1 MSVHFPKIYMIERKA
16 VVCPHRYALMWAENV
31 RMVELMSNRVVIAGA
46 GVMGASLAQVYALA
60 GYEVVVYD
68 VAAAG
73 IEKGKHLVSLN
84 QQTMVNEQL
93 ITQEQSRKACSLI
106 SYTLEKDCFRSC
118 DLVVECIVERMD
130 VKQSF
135 WHEVSRMAPDDAL
148 LATNTSG
155 LHITEIATAVE
166 KPERFMGQH
175 WLNPPHLL
183 PLCEIIAGEK
193 TSEENVAKMRKLVS
207 DLGKSPV
214 VVKDINGFI
223 INRIQFAVLRE
234 ALYIV
239 GLGAA
244 TFEDVDTVLKAG
256 MGLRYAALGP
266 FGVADF
272 GGLDTFDHINSYL
285 NADLCDAKE
294 GSKLLH
300 EMVESGKLGVKSGEG
315 FYDYSGDKADKAI
328 RERDKLFIELAKVL
342 YFK

>member
-1 MSVHFPKIYMIERKA
+1 MS
-16 VVCPHRYALMWAENV
+16 ENKK
-31 RMVELMSNRVVIAGA
+31 VVIAGA
-46 GVMGASLAQVYALA
+46 GVMGASLAQVYALS
-60 GYEVVVYD
+60 GYQVTVYD
-68 VAAAG
+68 VVMAG
-73 IEKGKHLVSLN
+73 IEKGRHLVALN
-84 QQTMVNEQL
+84 QQTMLAEGLV
-93 ITQEQSRKACSLI
+93 SAKASEEAVGRI
-106 SYTLEKDCFRSC
+106 HYAMDKECFRDC
-118 DLVVECIVERMD
+118 CLVVECIVERLD

-135 WHEVSRMAPDDAL
+135 WREVSRMAPRDAL

-166 KPERFMGQH
+166 GPERFMGQH

-193 TSEENVAKMRKLVS
+193 TSPERIAQMRQLVR
-207 DLGKSPV
+207 DLGKSPG

-239 GLGAA
+239 GSGAA
-244 TFEDVDTVLKAG
+244 TVEDVDTVLKAG

-285 NADLCDAKE
+285 NADLCDSKE

-300 EMVESGKLGVKSGEG
+300 DMVQAGKLGVKSGEG

-328 RERDKLFIELAKVL
+328 QARDKLFIELARVL
-342 YFK
+342 YFKEA